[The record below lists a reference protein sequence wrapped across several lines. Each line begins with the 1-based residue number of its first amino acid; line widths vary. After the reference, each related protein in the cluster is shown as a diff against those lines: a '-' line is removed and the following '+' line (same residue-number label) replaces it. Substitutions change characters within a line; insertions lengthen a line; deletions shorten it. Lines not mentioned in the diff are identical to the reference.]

1 MNIVLKERSFGLI
14 ESFEKTPA
22 RTAFHRQFENAY
34 RRQGSNEVVL
44 DLGLLA
50 PADIDA
56 LHDMAQ
62 AASDRSVTQQIGTYR
77 RMLADPGSAKITRLP
92 ALEGAI
98 VQWLLTDRIDGWLY
112 QRREDG
118 NHVAWVVTSVRYEI
132 PSRMHGNQ
140 DPCVKITLSANG
152 AQFKDDSSKTVAAVQ
167 TETIVIWQTSLPST
181 IPEMLSSRGFVH
193 ETPELRAEYDRFLDL
208 YLDIIA
214 HPNEQYVCAPGRLLD
229 ARKEG
234 YQTKTTLYQQP
245 HRCVND
251 ETLVRR
257 TNLPRANRNFW
268 DEYVARPSDEATQLT
283 RASLPITDQ
292 AFTETPL
299 QPYHLVF
306 DLTDHK
312 HLWAHS
318 SVMSLY
324 EYDTALRDKI
334 VLPDDHRDIIEVLL
348 SDLDVLQEDVID
360 GKGGGTVILCE
371 GDPGLGKT
379 LLAEVYAEVERRILY
394 KVTAT
399 QIGITADQVALNMR
413 TIYENAQ
420 RWDAIVLMDEADV
433 YVRVRGDDLEQTA
446 IVAHLLQTLEYFAGV
461 LIMTTNRR
469 DAVDDAILSRCLA
482 IIHFDKP
489 TVEMAAAIWRIQAA
503 QLGIEI
509 GDDVIAEMVTHYAYD
524 DANTSQRRVRTAGR
538 DIKSLLRLGGRYAAK
553 RQVPLDAQRLISLA
567 VFKGLA

>member
-1 MNIVLKERSFGLI
+1 MNIVLKGKSLDLI

-44 DLGLLA
+44 DLALLA
-50 PADIDA
+50 PADVDA
-56 LHDMAQ
+56 LHALAQ
-62 AASDRSVTQQIGTYR
+62 EESDRSITQQIGTYR
-77 RMLADPGSAKITRLP
+77 RMLANPGATKITRLP

-98 VQWLLTDRIDGWLY
+98 IQWLLKDRIDGWLY

-118 NHVAWVVTSVRYEI
+118 NHVAWVVTSVKYDI
-132 PSRMHGNQ
+132 PSRMTGNQ
-140 DPCVKITLSANG
+140 DPCVKITLAANG
-152 AQFKDDSSKTVAAVQ
+152 GQFKDDSSKTVAAVQ
-167 TETIVIWQTSLPST
+167 TETITIWQTSLPAT
-181 IPEMLSSRGFVH
+181 IPEMLSTRGFVH
-193 ETPELRAEYDRFLDL
+193 ETPELREEYDRFLDL

-214 HPNEQYVCAPGRLLD
+214 HPNEQYVCAPGRLLG
-229 ARKEG
+229 ARRDE
-234 YQTKTTLYQQP
+234 YRTETTLYQQP

-257 TNLPRANRNFW
+257 TNLPQANRQFW
-268 DEYVARPSDEATQLT
+268 DEYVTRQSDEGTTLT
-283 RASLPITDQ
+283 RASLPISDQ

-306 DLTDHK
+306 ELTDHK

-318 SVMSLY
+318 SDLTLY
-324 EYDTALRDKI
+324 EYDTGLRDKI

-379 LLAEVYAEVERRILY
+379 LLAEVYAEVEKRILY

-399 QIGITADQVALNMR
+399 QIGITAEEVAFNMR
-413 TIYENAQ
+413 AIYANAQ

-446 IVAHLLQTLEYFAGV
+446 IVAHLLQTLEYFTGV

-489 TVEMAAAIWRIQAA
+489 TVEMAAAIWRIQAE
-503 QLGIEI
+503 QLGLDI
-509 GDDVIAEMVTHYAYD
+509 DDGVIAEMVDHYAYD

-538 DIKSLLRLGGRYAAK
+538 DIKSLLRLGGRYATK
-553 RQVPLDAQRLISLA
+553 RRVALDAKRLISLA
-567 VFKGLA
+567 AFKGLG